1 MPVDQQIREGLA
13 MLDQKLP
20 TPDTYVAYEQIVHEA
35 RTRTVRTRFLQ
46 AGLVAAAVAVV
57 VATGQIGGTGLDPS
71 PAPAPADRATASAPA
86 SVSPASGLDGWE
98 DVAGTWVAEDV
109 SIASMA
115 GHLASLGR
123 SGVADDLRRVL
134 PPTFEDGVDLTVEFH
149 LGRATLSFDG
159 VEMDSQNYAVEGDA
173 TLYLR
178 PLVAPGGRSRF
189 AARIEDDQLRLA
201 FLDTTV
207 PSRDG
212 ISEELLLAALY
223 TSTPFERV
231 DF

>member
-1 MPVDQQIREGLA
+1 MPLDQQIREGLA

-20 TPDTYVAYEQIVHEA
+20 TPDTYVAYEQIVREA

-46 AGLVAAAVAVV
+46 AGLVAAAVVAV
-57 VATGQIGGTGLDPS
+57 VATGRLDGTGLDPS
-71 PAPAPADRATASAPA
+71 PLPAPADRASASAPA

-98 DVAGTWVAEDV
+98 DVAGTWVAKDV

-115 GHLASLGR
+115 AHLESLGTE
-123 SGVADDLRRVL
+123 GAEDDLRRAL
-134 PPTFEDGVDLTVEFH
+134 PRAFEDGVELELEFH
-149 LGRATLSFDG
+149 LGRATLSYDG
-159 VEMDSQNYAVEGDA
+159 IEMDSQNYAVEEDA

-189 AARIEDDQLRLA
+189 AAQIDGDRLRLE

-207 PSRDG
+207 PSRGG
-212 ISEELLLAALY
+212 ISEELVLTALN
-223 TSTPFERV
+223 TSAPFERTGP
-231 DF
+231 